1 MRKVNKKIVGVI
13 SLCLILI
20 LVVIG
25 SFTTNDNKL
34 NEKVEIEGDYFAL
47 LVDDKESSTLPQAG
61 VYLIDYTCDNNSKI
75 EWDRSTGKL
84 SISKNTSVTENCS
97 LTFKTNP
104 LASDLPQGSYIAYE
118 GNNGCLRNGTATA
131 TVTTS
136 GQGANE
142 NSNSCLGYNAN
153 ANIDGSKDST
163 YGMYGYCYVGDYR
176 YYVSGWRIAY
186 TKDNRAYIIS
196 AGSPECTTR
205 RNSTNG
211 NADYITDSYL
221 DAKKYCNSSYVD
233 DCTSDTDVHAINDTD
248 YNLMTAEATNTA
260 GGYLYTSISGATKC
274 GGVHSKEVCGY
285 NNDLID
291 NGGYYWFASAYSASD
306 PDGVSWY
313 PAFRYVNSYSF
324 TYAYGLRP
332 VIRLSSSVYI
342 TGGSGTMDDPYVIN
356 NMTFS
361 INSNASYTTNS
372 TVNLKLVGDGVSQ
385 MCISNTES
393 CTNYESF
400 AESKE
405 WTLSS
410 GDGEKTVY
418 VYYKDSSGNVI
429 ASISKSII
437 LDTTPPSNNSIQIS
451 SEDNITRT
459 LTLSSTGA
467 DYMCFSN
474 TSSNISDCTSW
485 VDYKTSYTWSLTPN
499 SGEKTVYAFFKDK
512 AGNTAS
518 TSASVTCNN
527 CITFTVSED
536 FSDTTYDSNLTI
548 AGSGDYP
555 WTVDTT
561 NLYFKSTNNGVNSSS
576 STSTIVFIPTNA
588 SKLSFDWGVSSES
601 GWDKLT
607 IKLTGSDSSSVT
619 LVDAQSGTKTGSIT
633 DQALSA
639 NVTYTL
645 TLTYTKD
652 SSSASG
658 SDIGYIDNL
667 HIGS

>member
-34 NEKVEIEGDYFAL
+34 NTKVEIEGDYFAL

-136 GQGANE
+136 GQGTNE

-153 ANIDGSKDST
+153 ANIDGSKDSSN
-163 YGMYGYCYVGDYR
+163 GMYGYCYDSNYR

-211 NADYITDSYL
+211 NTDYITDSYL

-248 YNLMTAEATNTA
+248 YNLMTAEATNTT

-274 GGVHSKEVCGY
+274 GGVYSKEVCGY

-291 NGGYYWFASAYSASD
+291 NGGYYWFASAYSASSVYGVYWD
-306 PDGVSWY
+306 PY
-313 PAFRYVNSYSF
+313 NRYVNRNDF
-324 TYAYGLRP
+324 TRAYGLRP

-342 TGGSGTMDDPYVIN
+342 TGGSGTMDDPY
-356 NMTFS
+356 
-361 INSNASYTTNS
+361 
-372 TVNLKLVGDGVSQ
+372 
-385 MCISNTES
+385 
-393 CTNYESF
+393 
-400 AESKE
+400 
-405 WTLSS
+405 
-410 GDGEKTVY
+410 
-418 VYYKDSSGNVI
+418 
-429 ASISKSII
+429 
-437 LDTTPPSNNSIQIS
+437 
-451 SEDNITRT
+451 
-459 LTLSSTGA
+459 
-467 DYMCFSN
+467 
-474 TSSNISDCTSW
+474 
-485 VDYKTSYTWSLTPN
+485 
-499 SGEKTVYAFFKDK
+499 
-512 AGNTAS
+512 
-518 TSASVTCNN
+518 
-527 CITFTVSED
+527 
-536 FSDTTYDSNLTI
+536 TI
-548 AGSGDYP
+548 A
-555 WTVDTT
+555 
-561 NLYFKSTNNGVNSSS
+561 K
-576 STSTIVFIPTNA
+576 
-588 SKLSFDWGVSSES
+588 
-601 GWDKLT
+601 
-607 IKLTGSDSSSVT
+607 
-619 LVDAQSGTKTGSIT
+619 
-633 DQALSA
+633 
-639 NVTYTL
+639 
-645 TLTYTKD
+645 
-652 SSSASG
+652 
-658 SDIGYIDNL
+658 
-667 HIGS
+667 